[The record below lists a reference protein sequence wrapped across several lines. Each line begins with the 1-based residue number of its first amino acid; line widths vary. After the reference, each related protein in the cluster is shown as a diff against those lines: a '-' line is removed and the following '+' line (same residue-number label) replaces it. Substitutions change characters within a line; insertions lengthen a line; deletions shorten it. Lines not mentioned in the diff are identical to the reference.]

1 MCNVK
6 LTVDGNEVVSSLISF
21 SADALAIYRNFLCTD

>member
-6 LTVDGNEVVSSLISF
+6 LTVDGNEVVSSLIIF
-21 SADALAIYRNFLCTD
+21 SADAFGNIQKFSMY